1 MFYLREGIIKKMKQ
15 IFVTGA
21 TGFIGKHAVKT
32 LVKQNYQVSVLVR
45 SMEKLKECVPEILNQ
60 LTVYQIKDSIK
71 SEKKI
76 EELAEFF
83 LQRQIECVIHLATN
97 YRTEST
103 KSDIEGLIE
112 GNITFG
118 VQILEAMKLAGVKK
132 LIYTGSSWQ
141 HYQNLEYCPV
151 NVYAAT
157 KQAFEDILSYY
168 TEVEKIHTIIL
179 EIYDTYGEEDTR
191 NKIINNWKQVIK
203 RRKSQAT
210 EEMIKLSLGEQK
222 LDYVYIEDIV
232 NGIIKAMQLLEPVTS
247 DKKYKKKYAL
257 SSDTVYT
264 LKEIA
269 VIFERIV
276 QITLPIEWG
285 GKPYRIRE
293 VMEPYRGLERLPEW
307 KAKYS
312 LEEGLQAMFQ
322 KEKQKNKE

>member
-21 TGFIGKHAVKT
+21 TGFIGKHVVKT

-247 DKKYKKKYAL
+247 DKKYKKK
-257 SSDTVYT
+257 
-264 LKEIA
+264 
-269 VIFERIV
+269 
-276 QITLPIEWG
+276 
-285 GKPYRIRE
+285 
-293 VMEPYRGLERLPEW
+293 
-307 KAKYS
+307 
-312 LEEGLQAMFQ
+312 
-322 KEKQKNKE
+322 